1 MTRPFVIP
9 QETTVIALDQRR
21 DVTLTMPWFV
31 PKSKYPP
38 RAHNVIEPLIN
49 GQRAFSAV
57 YDAINRAKKCVEI
70 IGWGFDPSFRL
81 QGPGSKGERLGDLL
95 SRKAEKDGVKIRI
108 LVWKDI
114 IANLAENNII
124 GDGLLGSGGSTAL
137 GSGVGGLES
146 AGGSS
151 KKEDFNNYGSKI
163 GNSAAVQQFD
173 DEAKAFNRKWFRY
186 QPPDVDFRTRN
197 FSMVDRL
204 KNEVKQYAK
213 YGLTNLN
220 RTILVS
226 DFPSHH
232 QKTVLVDYEL
242 PEDAVGFVM
251 GHNLL
256 RNYWDTDEHTYSS
269 VERLG
274 FAPWQDVSCRVYGPV
289 LFDLNENFTTAWKK
303 ETSGGAKVFA
313 APERDLIKPDVF
325 IAPARRRGTPV
336 PAQLCRTQP
345 QENDQSIFDVYKLA
359 LATARN
365 YVYFENQY
373 FRHKELAL
381 HLRDMRRKLKQAGWK
396 RDLYIFVV
404 TNVPDDHGRMNTYAM
419 MKVLGKGQSMPVIHR
434 KETTKD
440 DAKDTVRKIDLDGMN
455 IHVATLAACGQTPE
469 GVKYKEIYVHSK
481 LLLVD
486 DIFFT
491 VGSANINLRSMETDS
506 EINIASPA
514 PELTKQWR
522 EHLWRIH
529 TGRAAGDNMAQEF
542 KDWGDIM
549 SKNNERK
556 GKGKLLISPLIDFF
570 DDSAT
575 GRGND

>member
-1 MTRPFVIP
+1 M
-9 QETTVIALDQRR
+9 
-21 DVTLTMPWFV
+21 
-31 PKSKYPP
+31 
-38 RAHNVIEPLIN
+38 
-49 GQRAFSAV
+49 
-57 YDAINRAKKCVEI
+57 
-70 IGWGFDPSFRL
+70 
-81 QGPGSKGERLGDLL
+81 GDLL
-95 SRKAEKDGVKIRI
+95 SRKAEKDGVQIRI

-146 AGGSS
+146 AGASS
-151 KKEDFNNYGSKI
+151 KKEDFNNYGRKI

-213 YGLTNLN
+213 YGLTNLS

-242 PEDAVGFVM
+242 PGDAVGFVM

-256 RNYWDTDEHTYSS
+256 RNYWDTDEHHYFSA
-269 VERLG
+269 ERLG
-274 FAPWQDVSCRVYGPV
+274 FAPWQDVSSRVYGPV

-325 IAPARRRGTPV
+325 IEPARRRGTPV

-345 QENDQSIFDVYKLA
+345 QESDQSILDVYKLA
-359 LATARN
+359 LANARN

-419 MKVLGKGQSMPVIHR
+419 MQALGKGQSMPIIHR

-440 DAKDTVRKIDLDGMN
+440 DAKDTVRKIDLDGIN

-491 VGSANINLRSMETDS
+491 VGSANVNLRSMETDS
-506 EINIASPA
+506 ELNIASPS
-514 PELTKQWR
+514 PEITKQWR

-529 TGRAAGDNMAQEF
+529 TGRVPGDDMAQEF
-542 KDWGDIM
+542 KNWGKVM
-549 SKNNERK
+549 LENNNLKKRNQS
-556 GKGKLLISPLIDFF
+556 LAAPLIEFF
-570 DDSAT
+570 DDSVS
-575 GRGND
+575 GRSDD